1 MALVLFNGP
10 LTNAFAASSPSAV
23 RGDTVVVDFALSIVN
38 TITPPGTAASIEW
51 YFEFVDSDPNA
62 AGAPWAREVAEEDLG
77 RGDVRMS
84 AVVRRFAANAAET
97 NLPPG
102 TYRYSTQFKRV
113 HAFYRVQLRVAV
125 GGADTCS
132 AAVRDPFGV
141 ALISAP

>member
-1 MALVLFNGP
+1 MALVIFNAP
-10 LTNAFAASSPSAV
+10 LTNAFQASSPSAV
-23 RGDTVVVDFALSIVN
+23 RGDTVVVDFALTVAN
-38 TITPPGTAASIEW
+38 TISPPGTAASIEW

-77 RGDVRMS
+77 QGDVRMS
-84 AVVRRFAANAAET
+84 AVVRRFAANAAAA
-97 NLPPG
+97 NLAPG

-113 HAFYRVQLRVAV
+113 HAFYHLQIRVAA

-132 AAVRDPFGV
+132 AVVRDPFGV